1 MKVPDF
7 ITNSTGNDT
16 SGKRKMVALSEL
28 NVTRDLFD
36 FNFLKKSDEPAEDL
50 TYSLAMTGWDED
62 YINIKVNFTD
72 PKYVS
77 QGL

>member
-7 ITNSTGNDT
+7 ITNSTENDT

-50 TYSLAMTGWDED
+50 TYSLVMTEWDED
-62 YINIKVNFTD
+62 
-72 PKYVS
+72 
-77 QGL
+77 

>member
-28 NVTRDLFD
+28 NVARDLFD

-50 TYSLAMTGWDED
+50 TYSLVMTGWEED
-62 YINIKVNFTD
+62 QINIKVNFTD